1 MLRTDFLTLLEKYQP
16 ESREFMTLLA
26 DRKKKKENNE
36 IDEDSMLTKS
46 GLLTVNIL
54 EKTLP
59 EKIRTMASL
68 RTDLKI
74 KGSSG
79 AGNMAE
85 IPHICILDKEIT
97 NSAQRG
103 YYIVYLINTQTQKVY
118 LSLNQGFTEYRNAY
132 GQKDGT
138 RRIRENASRIQRL
151 LGTVKGFSFGKLDW
165 GRTRSL
171 GQGYDNGNIC
181 FKEYDKNNLPDD
193 AQLIDD
199 LRNLIGIYRDL
210 KRQVGLTVFDIK
222 NISEAEY
229 QDEVQASSGI
239 ELPSGPKEKKSNVK
253 PVSNNS
259 SSFKR
264 DPNVAAEALKRA
276 SYSCENDPTH
286 TTFITSFGHQFMEA
300 HHLIPM
306 GAYDNFEFDID
317 VPENVICLCPNCH
330 RAFHHSKMEVRAKL
344 IEKFLTLR
352 LSKIGSRGI
361 SIDFF
366 SLKQLYQFEKV

>member
-1 MLRTDFLTLLEKYQP
+1 MAV
-16 ESREFMTLLA
+16 LA

-36 IDEDSMLTKS
+36 IDEDSMLTKL

-97 NSAQRG
+97 SSAQRG

-132 GQKDGT
+132 GQKEGT

-165 GRTRSL
+165 GRTKSL

-181 FKEYDKNNLPDD
+181 FKEYDKDNLPDD

-199 LRNLIGIYRDL
+199 LRNLIGVYRDL

-222 NISEAEY
+222 NISETEY
-229 QDEVQASSGI
+229 QDEIQASSGI
-239 ELPSGPKEKKSNVK
+239 ELPPGPKEKKSKVK
-253 PVSNNS
+253 TLNS
-259 SSFKR
+259 YSSAFKR
-264 DPNVAAEALKRA
+264 DPNVAAEALKMA
-276 SYSCENDPTH
+276 DYSCENDATH
-286 TTFITSFGHQFMEA
+286 RTFITSFGHQFMEA
-300 HHLIPM
+300 HHLVPM
-306 GAYDNFEFDID
+306 EFYEKFEFDID
-317 VPENVICLCPNCH
+317 VPENVVSLCPNCH
-330 RAFHHSKMEVRAKL
+330 RAFHHAEWKQKSEL
-344 IEKFLTLR
+344 IEKFFEQR
-352 LSKIGSRGI
+352 FQKIHARGI
-361 SIDFF
+361 FLDLS
-366 SLKQLYQFEKV
+366 SLKEFYQRIGEELNNN